1 MDTVQVRVLVLPPKE
16 LMNWTDTYSMDG
28 ALFCLMI
35 VPALTPPNAPA
46 GAETQRCKK
55 DAETSTVSASFFQLC
70 VISTTVSV
78 PSFTVKRT
86 SSPAKPKPY
95 TRSGSSW

>member
-1 MDTVQVRVLVLPPKE
+1 MDTVQDRVLVLPPKE

-46 GAETQRCKK
+46 GAVTQR
-55 DAETSTVSASFFQLC
+55 
-70 VISTTVSV
+70 
-78 PSFTVKRT
+78 
-86 SSPAKPKPY
+86 
-95 TRSGSSW
+95 